1 MTCLRTSRGTVSR
14 VHWGPFYTRRR
25 DSLGHRYTHTH
36 KHTHTHDQDLRERAT
51 VGGVARAKALSASN
65 DEVNAPRDDAFCLGG
80 SEIRWRSPP
89 PADAGTTAEDDGEL
103 EKWGAGDE
111 VAGELREVCFA
122 APSPNDL

>member
-1 MTCLRTSRGTVSR
+1 VALSHACTGALFTRVVGIRWDIDTLTRTN
-14 VHWGPFYTRRR
+14 
-25 DSLGHRYTHTH
+25 THT
-36 KHTHTHDQDLRERAT
+36 HTHTHDQDLRERAT